1 MIDIDDLTD
10 RQFGQLTVLSF
21 AGKNTHGHKTWLCG
35 CSCGN
40 KLIVSAPNLFGLK
53 KKSCGC
59 ASTRNQKLDETKVLA
74 ALRRDGD
81 PAPGMTSTQLAV
93 QVGCASLSSMIR
105 VLHEMK
111 SRGLVIP
118 VSDRHRP
125 RLNYWFLDAAG
136 REQVD
141 TSNSQVAIK
150 KGKLKVFD
158 ELMEYIVDYYE
169 ARNLKWPDAKES
181 ALWITT
187 EVGELIDSLLRK
199 EQGWVRNNAKSSD
212 PAEELADTLMMVMVC
227 ARSLGVDVV
236 EVLLAKMERK
246 ISESARPN

>member
-1 MIDIDDLTD
+1 MIPDIDDLTD

-21 AGKNTHGHKTWLCG
+21 AGKNTHGHKTWLCA

-53 KKSCGC
+53 RKSCGC
-59 ASTRNQKLDETKVLA
+59 ANTRNSRLDENRILA
-74 ALRRDGD
+74 ALRRDGA

-93 QVGCASLSSMIR
+93 EVGCASLSSMLR

-111 SRGLVIP
+111 NRGLVFP

-136 REQVD
+136 REQFD
-141 TSNSQVAIK
+141 TPNSQVAIK

-158 ELMEYIVDYYE
+158 ELMEYITDYYE
-169 ARNLKWPDAKES
+169 AKGLRWPDAKES
-181 ALWITT
+181 AMRLTT
-187 EVGELIDSLLRK
+187 EVGKLIDALLRK
-199 EQGWVRNNAKSSD
+199 EQGWMHNQKSSD
-212 PAEELADTLMMVMVC
+212 PAEELADVLMMTMVC

-246 ISESARPN
+246 VRESTRPN